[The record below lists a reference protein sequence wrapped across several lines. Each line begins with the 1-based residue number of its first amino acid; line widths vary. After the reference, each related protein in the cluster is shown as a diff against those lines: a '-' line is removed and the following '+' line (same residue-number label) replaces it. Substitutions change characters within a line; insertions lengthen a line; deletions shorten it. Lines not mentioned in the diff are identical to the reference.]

1 MRILIYG
8 INYSPD
14 LTGIGK
20 YSGEMGK
27 WLAENEHHVSVVT
40 AMPYYPQWAVN
51 TKYRGRLWHS
61 EMIDGVKVYRC
72 PLYVPAKPTGLK
84 RMLHDVSFLVS
95 SFFVFVKLL
104 FLPKF
109 DAMITVAPPFHLG
122 LVSLF
127 YRFFKGSKVLYHI
140 QDLQVDAAK
149 ELGMIKSKALLS
161 ILIKIERYIITK
173 VDYVSSISEGM
184 ILKIKQKVE
193 RNVIEF
199 PNWVDLKN
207 YYPVGDKGTIKVR
220 WGYNE
225 HDKIILYSGN
235 IGEKQGLDGLL
246 AVAAKF
252 TKRPNVKFIIC
263 GTGAYKNKLVDSTRQ
278 MNLKNIDFLP
288 LQENN
293 VFNDFLNMADI
304 HLILQK
310 KDASDLVMPSKL
322 TTILA
327 VGGLA
332 LVTANNDTCL
342 YKVIAENEMGLIAA
356 PEDVDELYKKI
367 EQGLTMD
374 VSEMHKKSH
383 IYALENLSIDA
394 ILSGLINNLSWTHS
408 KI

>member
-27 WLAENEHHVSVVT
+27 WLAGQGHHVSVVT
-40 AMPYYPQWAVN
+40 AVPYYPQWQINA
-51 TKYRGRLWHS
+51 KYKGKLWHS
-61 EMIDGVKVYRC
+61 EIIDGVKVYRC
-72 PLYVPAKPTGLK
+72 PLYVPAKPTSLK
-84 RMLHDVSFLVS
+84 RMLHDASFLIS
-95 SFFVFVKLL
+95 SFFVFIKLL

-109 DAMITVAPPFHLG
+109 DVVITVAPPFHLG

-127 YRFFKGSKVLYHI
+127 YRFFKGSKILYHI

-149 ELGMIKSKALLS
+149 ELGLIKSKILLS
-161 ILIKIERYIITK
+161 VLIKIERFIIKK
-173 VDYVSSISEGM
+173 VDHVSSISEGM
-184 ILKIKQKVE
+184 ILKIRKKAE
-193 RNVIEF
+193 RHIIEF

-207 YYPVGDKGTIKVR
+207 YYPVANKAALKLR
-220 WGYNE
+220 WGYEAAN
-225 HDKIILYSGN
+225 KIILYSGN
-235 IGEKQGLDGLL
+235 IGEKQGLDGIL
-246 AVAAKF
+246 AVAKKF
-252 TKRPNVKFIIC
+252 IDRPNVKFLIC
-263 GTGAYKNKLVDSTRQ
+263 GTGAYKPKLVDLARQ
-278 MNLKNIDFLP
+278 MNLHHVDFLP

-332 LVTANNDTCL
+332 LVTANKETSL

-356 PEDVDELYKKI
+356 PENVDELYQKI
-367 EQGLTMD
+367 EQGLMMD
-374 VSEMHKKSH
+374 DSEMRKKSH

-394 ILSGLINNLSWTHS
+394 ILKDLINNLS
-408 KI
+408 